1 MCWTRRLHELDKKG
15 QRPEVSVPCNG
26 CTSCCYHPKISVDP
40 TREPP
45 ESLAVL
51 QVVPD
56 RSGSGYL
63 LPKRA
68 DGACLHLGPQGCT
81 VREHRPRACR
91 LYDCRTFAMAG
102 LHEVYGDEGHK
113 SPFWVFQPRTEDER
127 TALQAIQSFA
137 AAYVTEHP
145 GCELGDAFTYAM
157 EKGRSYTVGAQA
169 KLGRTPAPP
178 RGSC

>member
-1 MCWTRRLHELDKKG
+1 
-15 QRPEVSVPCNG
+15 
-26 CTSCCYHPKISVDP
+26 
-40 TREPP
+40 
-45 ESLAVL
+45 
-51 QVVPD
+51 
-56 RSGSGYL
+56 
-63 LPKRA
+63 
-68 DGACLHLGPQGCT
+68 
-81 VREHRPRACR
+81 
-91 LYDCRTFAMAG
+91 MAG

-127 TALQAIQSFA
+127 TALQVIQSFA

-169 KLGRTPAPP
+169 KLERTPAPP